1 MSRVHK
7 TRSFE
12 RVGLADLPEAAT
24 YVFTDGGTEARAA
37 LDVWSEMSTSS
48 PEKCLRVQ
56 QVDWQEVSLERAGK
70 TERVSLRDDSAL
82 TGLLSGDAVCIDMSG
97 LPHHVWAPMLRVALA
112 SAPSVHVVYVEPA
125 EYRRHT
131 SPASVSLFDLSDG
144 YHGVLPLPGFATLSA
159 EVYKDAVLVAF
170 LGFEGTRAR
179 HVAATLDPPPKVVPV
194 IGVPGFRVE
203 FPTVAVAC
211 NQEFLTDHSAHA
223 NVQLANATCP
233 FEAYDLLTEVR
244 RDNPKS
250 LLQIAPVGTKPHAL
264 GAVLYAIDHQTGTE
278 LIYDNPKRKPN
289 RTQGVGTV
297 HVYTVKGG

>member
-1 MSRVHK
+1 MTRVHR

-12 RVGLADLPEAAT
+12 RVSIADLPKAAT

-37 LDVWSEMSTSS
+37 LDVWSELRTSS
-48 PEKCLRVQ
+48 PDKCLRVQ

-70 TERVSLRDDSAL
+70 TARVSLRDDSAL
-82 TGLLSGDAVCIDMSG
+82 AAVLRGDPVCIDMSG

-112 SAPSVHVVYVEPA
+112 NAPSVHVLYVEPA

-211 NQEFLTDHSAHA
+211 NQEFLMDHSAHA

-233 FEAYDLLTEVR
+233 FEAYDLLREVR

-264 GAVLYAIDHQTGTE
+264 GAVLYAIDHQSGTE

-297 HVYTVKGG
+297 HVYTVKEG